1 MLPLRDQLPTRIPPV
16 VNYAL
21 IAINV
26 GVFAV
31 QALGAA
37 SGADVDAMTAPL
49 ALVPAQLVAHP
60 LASLPSLFGHMFL
73 HASLGHVAGNMLYL
87 WIFGDNVEDALGHAR
102 YALFYVACGLAAALA
117 QVAVSSDS
125 TVPMVGASGAISGV
139 LAAYMLLYPRSPITV
154 LNPIPLLWLF
164 WGFTLLLPAWFV
176 VLEFFAVNLWSALH
190 APTGQGGVA
199 FAAHVGGFVA
209 GLALLPLMKRRAAVD
224 HDVWDCLVRPR
235 ARGLR

>member
-117 QVAVSSDS
+117 QVAVELRFDGADGRR
-125 TVPMVGASGAISGV
+125 VGRDLRRARRVHAPLSALAHHGAEPHP
-139 LAAYMLLYPRSPITV
+139 A
-154 LNPIPLLWLF
+154 LWLF